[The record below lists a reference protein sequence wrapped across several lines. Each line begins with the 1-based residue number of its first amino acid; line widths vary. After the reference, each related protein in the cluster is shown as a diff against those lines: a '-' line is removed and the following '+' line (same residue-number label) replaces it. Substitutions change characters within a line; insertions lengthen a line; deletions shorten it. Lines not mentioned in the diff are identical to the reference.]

1 MSPYITL
8 ETRPLR
14 NAVLDRVL
22 REGWTP
28 GAKSG
33 YSNLGE
39 HDRAWVKAGVEEAHV
54 KQRHDA

>member
-1 MSPYITL
+1 MSPYIAL
-8 ETRPLR
+8 EPRPLR

-22 REGWTP
+22 ANGWTP

-33 YSNLGE
+33 YSNLTE
-39 HDRAWVKAGVEEAHV
+39 HDRAWVKAGVENARI